1 MILESIL
8 LVTQLESVSTLLGGN
23 TSCPMSPGELGT
35 VSQAGFVNK
44 EIEKNL
50 GMWPPN
56 YLIGLRN
63 KSDKKPAVDLA
74 SQS

>member
-1 MILESIL
+1 
-8 LVTQLESVSTLLGGN
+8 
-23 TSCPMSPGELGT
+23 MSPGELGT